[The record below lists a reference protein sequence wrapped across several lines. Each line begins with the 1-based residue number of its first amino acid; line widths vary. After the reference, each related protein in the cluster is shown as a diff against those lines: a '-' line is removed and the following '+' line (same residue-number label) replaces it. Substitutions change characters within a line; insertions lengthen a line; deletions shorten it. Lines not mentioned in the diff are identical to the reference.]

1 MSKTITVPLWIFIS
15 FVSLYTLTM
24 SGHIYSYDDVIK
36 LKVTKSIIERRTIAI
51 GEPGEDKMVYS
62 PFPIGPSIAYIPLYL
77 LGGFIS
83 SHNSSFPAEE
93 ITEFCVSW
101 YNIPITALII
111 VFFYFLLIDVGYNK
125 KSSLLAGVI
134 LGLGTQLWPYS
145 KQLWSEPTVAL
156 LLIISLIIFN
166 KYKRMPCV
174 SKALFLGIF
183 VGLCGCFR
191 PETIIC
197 GIPFI
202 VAVCVIPKNTRFDKR
217 LIYLVSFIIGI
228 AIFYSSN
235 FIYNYARYN
244 SFFNFG
250 YSTSTDKLTSVTTYF
265 SIKILERIGRLIFSL
280 SKSIFI
286 FSIPIICFF
295 FSIKK
300 FYSENK
306 ILTFVITSIIIIV
319 LGFFCL
325 LGSSTWAWGNRYFV
339 YIIPLFMLPVVSLIQ
354 NSLQRIRTLV
364 WLMFMIG
371 LLINVLGVSVSHTVV
386 MEKILKEEG
395 EDVLRK
401 SYSAVLPHPEYSMLY
416 RTGKEFIYYL
426 SWDNLKP
433 SDDLTD
439 TEIRYN
445 TFDFWF
451 TLGYFKGV
459 PLFLIVIGLFLC
471 ISVMGIS
478 IWRLI
483 KALQPH
489 M

>member
-1 MSKTITVPLWIFIS
+1 
-15 FVSLYTLTM
+15 
-24 SGHIYSYDDVIK
+24 
-36 LKVTKSIIERRTIAI
+36 
-51 GEPGEDKMVYS
+51 
-62 PFPIGPSIAYIPLYL
+62 
-77 LGGFIS
+77 
-83 SHNSSFPAEE
+83 
-93 ITEFCVSW
+93 
-101 YNIPITALII
+101 
-111 VFFYFLLIDVGYNK
+111 
-125 KSSLLAGVI
+125 
-134 LGLGTQLWPYS
+134 
-145 KQLWSEPTVAL
+145 
-156 LLIISLIIFN
+156 
-166 KYKRMPCV
+166 
-174 SKALFLGIF
+174 
-183 VGLCGCFR
+183 
-191 PETIIC
+191 
-197 GIPFI
+197 
-202 VAVCVIPKNTRFDKR
+202 
-217 LIYLVSFIIGI
+217 
-228 AIFYSSN
+228 
-235 FIYNYARYN
+235 
-244 SFFNFG
+244 
-250 YSTSTDKLTSVTTYF
+250 
-265 SIKILERIGRLIFSL
+265 
-280 SKSIFI
+280 
-286 FSIPIICFF
+286 
-295 FSIKK
+295 
-300 FYSENK
+300 
-306 ILTFVITSIIIIV
+306 V